1 MCPFV
6 SSFQSLPDM
15 PMYTHVLVMS
25 HKEMGMAAVSCFLTL
40 CGGLQ
45 CCWLAQLL
53 QVTCPVVSI
62 LWLTFLATTLVLL
75 SLPAQYVDDLQ
86 CPAEASSP
94 PLSWV
99 TTLLPHSSPSHAWR
113 HWPFNWQTTAFTA
126 GCREVLFF
134 FFFFFALRINLN
146 LNLSFFSSVAS
157 SLCSHHV
164 AKPYS
169 LLMDSIRRAGA
180 VCSRVGEELPH
191 LHHRLPFFKVWVKH
205 CTAVCNCQCLFTN
218 HHPQWLPKWLQLPKI
233 VTIILRV
240 E

>member
-1 MCPFV
+1 MDFSVAGWPSFSKSLALWCP
-6 SSFQSLPDM
+6 SCG
-15 PMYTHVLVMS
+15 S
-25 HKEMGMAAVSCFLTL
+25 HF
-40 CGGLQ
+40 
-45 CCWLAQLL
+45 
-53 QVTCPVVSI
+53 
-62 LWLTFLATTLVLL
+62 
-75 SLPAQYVDDLQ
+75 
-86 CPAEASSP
+86 SP
-94 PLSWV
+94 PHSFSCPC
-99 TTLLPHSSPSHAWR
+99 LPSTSSMTFSVQQRHPPLPCPGWPHCYPTHSSPSHAWR

-134 FFFFFALRINLN
+134 FFLALRINLN

-218 HHPQWLPKWLQLPKI
+218 HHPQWLPKWLQLPNKI
-233 VTIILRV
+233 TIILRV

>member
-1 MCPFV
+1 MWWT
-6 SSFQSLPDM
+6 S
-15 PMYTHVLVMS
+15 
-25 HKEMGMAAVSCFLTL
+25 
-40 CGGLQ
+40 
-45 CCWLAQLL
+45 
-53 QVTCPVVSI
+53 
-62 LWLTFLATTLVLL
+62 VLL
-75 SLPAQYVDDLQ
+75 VGPA
-86 CPAEASSP
+86 
-94 PLSWV
+94 
-99 TTLLPHSSPSHAWR
+99 SPSHLPCGVHPVAHISHHHTR
-113 HWPFNWQTTAFTA
+113 SPVPACPVRRRWPSVSSRGILPSLALGDHIATPLTPPQAMLDDTGLLTDRLLPSQLVVEK
-126 GCREVLFF
+126 CFF
-134 FFFFFALRINLN
+134 FFLALRINLN

-218 HHPQWLPKWLQLPKI
+218 HHPQWLPKWLQLPNKI
-233 VTIILRV
+233 TIILRV